1 MKSIQR
7 HQDESSDR
15 TMDAGMTDEP
25 ATLADEEYPY
35 QRFTT
40 SLLFRLGSSYFILPS
55 GPRNSY
61 CDSTPLGGVGN
72 DLLRDTP

>member
-1 MKSIQR
+1 M
-7 HQDESSDR
+7 ESTERYRDGSTDG

-40 SLLFRLGSSYFILPS
+40 SLLFRLGSSYFIPPS
-55 GPRNSY
+55 GPRNSK